1 MSAEDTTAAQQ
12 PSEISG
18 KSKGKQAE
26 QVEAGDMS
34 MDDDEDSAEDSGVEE
49 APEEGEDDDL
59 EEIDQDNIVGARTRG
74 KNIDWAEAEQKLKE
88 DGQDAADDDEDDDD
102 DDFVD
107 PDDAMKD

>member
-12 PSEISG
+12 PSEVSG

-49 APEEGEDDDL
+49 
-59 EEIDQDNIVGARTRG
+59 VRTRLFDSSETSRTLT
-74 KNIDWAEAEQKLKE
+74 K
-88 DGQDAADDDEDDDD
+88 
-102 DDFVD
+102 
-107 PDDAMKD
+107 P

>member
-49 APEEGEDDDL
+49 
-59 EEIDQDNIVGARTRG
+59 VRTRLF
-74 KNIDWAEAEQKLKE
+74 DSSEASRTLTK
-88 DGQDAADDDEDDDD
+88 
-102 DDFVD
+102 
-107 PDDAMKD
+107 P

>member
-1 MSAEDTTAAQQ
+1 M
-12 PSEISG
+12 
-18 KSKGKQAE
+18 
-26 QVEAGDMS
+26 
-34 MDDDEDSAEDSGVEE
+34 
-49 APEEGEDDDL
+49 
-59 EEIDQDNIVGARTRG
+59 GARTRG